1 MLHGFSTLAGTMI
14 VVRHLMN
21 LLLSELEVQDELLG
35 LLIRERVAIAKQSQ
49 DEMDSILTERESLER
64 KLDVLMSRRDG
75 ILRSLESQLNLN
87 ESSLSLDSLFL
98 LGDGELELLGESL
111 SSSFHTIYDLKVQNK
126 MLRAQTL
133 SNVNSH

>member
-1 MLHGFSTLAGTMI
+1 MI